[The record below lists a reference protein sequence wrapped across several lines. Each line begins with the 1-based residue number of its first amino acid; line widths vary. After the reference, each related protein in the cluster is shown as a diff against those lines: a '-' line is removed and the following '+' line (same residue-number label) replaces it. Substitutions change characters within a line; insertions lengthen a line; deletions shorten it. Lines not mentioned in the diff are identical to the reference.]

1 MMLRDVM
8 LGALLGGIATA
19 SAAAA
24 QGMMLTQPRA
34 SAPQTQSIDVAPK
47 RPWALTAHEAAPKAT
62 GQLPNQATGPKRER
76 VVRDI
81 CIGCDAP

>member
-8 LGALLGGIATA
+8 LGALLGSIAFA
-19 SAAAA
+19 SDAAA

-34 SAPQTQSIDVAPK
+34 PALLTQSTDVAPK
-47 RPWALTAHEAAPKAT
+47 RPWALTAHEAAPKAA